1 MKYKFDDLVG
11 DIENTKLN
19 KIKNN
24 IYLSNKQID
33 VLKKYNINYLKY
45 NSLSDLIFDIEE
57 ILNEE
62 IYDDLDSVSQ
72 ELQEF
77 NYYNNTNK

>member
-1 MKYKFDDLVG
+1 MEYNFDDIIA
-11 DIENTKLN
+11 DIDNTKLN
-19 KIKNN
+19 RIKNN

-33 VLKKYNINYLKY
+33 VLKKYNIDYLKY
-45 NSLSDLIFDIEE
+45 NNLSDLIFDIEE
-57 ILNEE
+57 ILNEYL
-62 IYDDLDSVSQ
+62 YDDLDIVSQ

>member
-1 MKYKFDDLVG
+1 MKYKYDDLVG

-24 IYLSNKQID
+24 IYLSKKQID
-33 VLKKYNINYLKY
+33 VLNKYNINYLKY

-62 IYDDLDSVSQ
+62 LYDDLDLVSQ

>member
-1 MKYKFDDLVG
+1 MKYKYDDLVG

-24 IYLSNKQID
+24 IYLSKKQID
-33 VLKKYNINYLKY
+33 ILKKYNINYLKY

-62 IYDDLDSVSQ
+62 IYDDLDLVSQ

>member
-1 MKYKFDDLVG
+1 MDYNFDDILI

-33 VLKKYNINYLKY
+33 VLKKYNIDYLKY
-45 NSLSDLIFDIEE
+45 NNLSDLIFDIEE

-62 IYDDLDSVSQ
+62 LYDDLDLVSQ

>member
-1 MKYKFDDLVG
+1 MDYNFDDILI

-19 KIKNN
+19 KVKNN

-33 VLKKYNINYLKY
+33 VLKKYNIDYLKY
-45 NSLSDLIFDIEE
+45 NNLSDLIFDIEE

-62 IYDDLDSVSQ
+62 LYDDLDLVSQ